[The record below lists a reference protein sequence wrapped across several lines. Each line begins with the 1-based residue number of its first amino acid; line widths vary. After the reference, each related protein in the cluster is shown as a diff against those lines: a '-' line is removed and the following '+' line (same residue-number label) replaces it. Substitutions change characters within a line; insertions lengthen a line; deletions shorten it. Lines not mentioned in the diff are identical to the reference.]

1 MTKTQ
6 KIVTAV
12 CAAVLVLL
20 WAGIILRTANEK
32 GWIGEG
38 TPYVPEVGYDPSYG
52 VNPDDFQNDLS
63 GTDAPSQT
71 DALPPVVTPPVVTP
85 TDTTTAVPAPAVSS
99 TDAAVQQSAATTTAP
114 AQTIPDVRLVRIAD
128 YIPEAVIEL
137 KYATP
142 ENFTGSKQYSFT
154 EAYLRY
160 GTVKKLLKV
169 NDELA
174 AKGYKLKIWDAYRP
188 YETQC
193 KLWESFPNPD
203 YVSDPATGYLGHC
216 RGNAVDVTIV
226 NADGSYVEMPTGFD
240 EFSAAAD
247 RDYSDVDAKKGENAR
262 MLEQIMTD
270 CGFVGEQSEWWHFA
284 DSVEYEIE
292 KRFVPAK

>member
-1 MTKTQ
+1 M
-6 KIVTAV
+6 
-12 CAAVLVLL
+12 LVLL

-32 GWIGEG
+32 GWIGGEI
-38 TPYVPEVGYDPSYG
+38 PSVPEIEYDPM
-52 VNPDDFQNDLS
+52 NDILPEGPQVVTPS
-63 GTDAPSQT
+63 DIPSQT
-71 DALPPVVTPPVVTP
+71 DVLPTVTP
-85 TDTTTAVPAPAVSS
+85 TDTATAAPAVSS
-99 TDAAVQQSAATTTAP
+99 SDAAQQPAATTTTV
-114 AQTIPDVRLVRIAD
+114 QSIPNVRLVRIAD

-142 ENFTGSKQYSFT
+142 ENFTGARQYDFT

-160 GTVKKLLKV
+160 GTVKKLLQAS
-169 NDELA
+169 EQLA

-193 KLWESFPNPD
+193 KLWESYPNPE

-216 RGNAVDVTIV
+216 RGNAVDITIV
-226 NADGSYVEMPTGFD
+226 KADGSYVEMPTGFD

-247 RDYSDVDAKKGENAR
+247 RDYSDVDAIKGENAK
-262 MLEQIMTD
+262 MLEEIMTA

-284 DSVEYEIE
+284 DSDEYEVE
-292 KRFVPAK
+292 MRFVPAK

>member
-6 KIVTAV
+6 KIITAV

-32 GWIGEG
+32 GWIGGEN
-38 TPYVPEVGYDPSYG
+38 PAVPEIEYDPMNG
-52 VNPDDFQNDLS
+52 VLPDGFDVEVTP
-63 GTDAPSQT
+63 TDIPSQT
-71 DALPPVVTPPVVTP
+71 DSAPAVVVTP
-85 TDTTTAVPAPAVSS
+85 TDAPAAPAVSAS
-99 TDAAVQQSAATTTAP
+99 DAEQPAVSA
-114 AQTIPDVRLVRIAD
+114 IPNVRLVRVAD
-128 YIPEAVIEL
+128 YIHTAEIEL

-142 ENFTGSKQYSFT
+142 ENFTGAKQYSFT

-160 GTVKKLLKV
+160 GTVKKLF
-169 NDELA
+169 NASQQLA

-216 RGNAVDVTIV
+216 RGNSVDITIV
-226 NADGSYVEMPTGFD
+226 RADGSYVEMPTGFD

-247 RDYSDVDAKKGENAR
+247 RDYSDVDAVKGENAK
-262 MLEQIMTD
+262 MLEEIMTA
-270 CGFVGEQSEWWHFA
+270 CGFVAEPTEWWHFT
-284 DSVEYEIE
+284 DSDDYEIE